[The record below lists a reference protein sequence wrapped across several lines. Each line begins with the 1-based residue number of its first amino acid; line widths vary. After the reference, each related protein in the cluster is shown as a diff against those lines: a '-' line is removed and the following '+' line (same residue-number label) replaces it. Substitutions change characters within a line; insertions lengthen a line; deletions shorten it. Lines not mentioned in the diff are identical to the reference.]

1 MSGGTAPCGQSA
13 PWLKKVQHLT
23 HKMVERST
31 EARTPPICVQRR
43 SAMPAIFA
51 CGHSLC
57 THPNPCR
64 VVKPCDEGKLET
76 DLAPGKKTRVGWN
89 IAAVHRDSQA
99 KSSMP
104 MDRGFWSNACW
115 APSKMWE
122 CVRLSIATNSNLRSN
137 GTKEAPVVPKSP
149 TSSTR
154 RSEPKHQQS
163 PQCHDQG
170 AA

>member
-1 MSGGTAPCGQSA
+1 MGLCIGFSNLSVYREKCSSVRKMDSAIMSGGTAPCGQSA

-64 VVKPCDEGKLET
+64 VVKPRDEGQLET

-115 APSKMWE
+115 APSKM
-122 CVRLSIATNSNLRSN
+122 C
-137 GTKEAPVVPKSP
+137 GC
-149 TSSTR
+149 
-154 RSEPKHQQS
+154 QS
-163 PQCHDQG
+163 PQTQICDQT
-170 AA
+170 ARRKHM